1 MPRVLEDKE
10 IIENVVKETMQEMEQ
25 RAPIQMHRLKQDD
38 EKYQKILS
46 AARESATEEVTM
58 SKEFADQPSDIL
70 VRLKKHLPEERIK
83 MIQAGLSLPTYR
95 LDITK
100 SPEGHRTVSLKR
112 EDEMFLASR
121 NLMTMVDIDWTK
133 IMQYASIV
141 VEAVMLVLSA
151 VGISPSPSS
160 KVVEE
165 ATEDVAQALKNSSK
179 FEKAMESFV
188 KAWDSAG
195 GSAYQ
200 KAKAIFFL
208 IKDTYAAGLLW
219 TVIKALCSNMT
230 RYEWLETAAKVTAM
244 VIAALATEG
253 AALIAKIALVVMSAV
268 DFARKLANLSQLETI
283 KSSVS

>member
-10 IIENVVKETMQEMEQ
+10 IIENVVKKTIQEMEQ

-46 AARESATEEVTM
+46 AARKSATEQVTM

-100 SPEGHRTVSLKR
+100 SPEGHHTVSLKR

-160 KVVEE
+160 KAVEE

-188 KAWDSAG
+188 EAWDSAG

-200 KAKAIFFL
+200 KAKAIFYL
-208 IKDTYAAGLLW
+208 IKDTNAAGLLW
-219 TVIKALCSNMT
+219 TVIKALCSNMAW
-230 RYEWLETAAKVTAM
+230 YEWLETAAKVTAM
-244 VIAALATEG
+244 VIAALATDG
-253 AALIAKIALVVMSAV
+253 AALIAEIALVVMSAV

>member
-10 IIENVVKETMQEMEQ
+10 IIENVVKKTIQEMEQ

-38 EKYQKILS
+38 EKYQKIIS
-46 AARESATEEVTM
+46 AARKSATEQVTM

-83 MIQAGLSLPTYR
+83 MIEAGLSLPTYR

-100 SPEGHRTVSLKR
+100 SPEGHHTVSLKR

-151 VGISPSPSS
+151 VGISPSSSS
-160 KVVEE
+160 KAVEE

-195 GSAYQ
+195 SSAYQ

-219 TVIKALCSNMT
+219 TVIKALCSNMAW
-230 RYEWLETAAKVTAM
+230 YEWLETAAKVTAM
-244 VIAALATEG
+244 VIAALATDG
-253 AALIAKIALVVMSAV
+253 AALIAEIALVVMSAV

-283 KSSVS
+283 KSLVS